1 MADML
6 PGTGRAGAAFPGK
19 SGIIA
24 RSATWRKGREGGA
37 RGKERGRDKKTRR
50 AQGLD
55 WSGARRGCACGR
67 HKYGRLPGYR
77 KGDLFQ
83 IQKVMQQK
91 EFFVKTRHGRK
102 YPCPAK
108 AFPGSGKRYVPGLSS
123 PHAGRGHTSFDPDAG
138 RRQKMRKLRRASAK
152 GISDAGDDP
161 ACHRVGHG
169 QGRACCPRGGAPG
182 GEPHGP
188 GARACW
194 AGPCAAGA
202 AVAGDGAAVAGR
214 RTRDR
219 CYAHSLSPGGRARRA
234 GSGPG
239 HAGA

>member
-1 MADML
+1 ML

-37 RGKERGRDKKTRR
+37 RGRVRGRDKKKRD
-50 AQGLD
+50 APKD
-55 WSGARRGCACGR
+55 WIGAERVAAVPVGGTNMA
-67 HKYGRLPGYR
+67 LPGYR

-108 AFPGSGKRYVPGLSS
+108 ALPGSGKRYVPGLSS
-123 PHAGRGHTSFDPDAG
+123 PHAGRCHTPFDPDAG

-169 QGRACCPRGGAPG
+169 LGRACCPRGGAPG

-194 AGPCAAGA
+194 AGPYAAGA

-234 GSGPG
+234 ESGPG